1 MSSLYPIGSI
11 YFGTQDTCP
20 LEIILSNS
28 TWTKVASNIV
38 IDVNTS
44 ASVAGNGLALGLQGP
59 VNVSANPDGKYGIIQ
74 GTNDVL
80 YAEKTAY
87 GRNASE
93 VLSSSAGT
101 GVSRGIYGVTTDS
114 TKSGLKAT
122 ITRTNLTVNIWER
135 TA

>member
-1 MSSLYPIGSI
+1 MNSLYPIGSI

-44 ASVAGNGLALGLQGP
+44 ASVVGNGLSLGF
-59 VNVSANPDGKYGIIQ
+59 
-74 GTNDVL
+74 
-80 YAEKTAY
+80 
-87 GRNASE
+87 
-93 VLSSSAGT
+93 
-101 GVSRGIYGVTTDS
+101 TTDGSDEWSMYQRS
-114 TKSGLKAT
+114 TLAGNSNCFSVYNQVIGSSGSEAGSSINSKIVGLTPNPANSGLKAT
-122 ITRTNLTVNIWER
+122 ITRTNLTVNIWKR

>member
-1 MSSLYPIGSI
+1 MNSLYPIGSI

-59 VNVSANPDGKYGIIQ
+59 VNVSANPNGKYGIIQ

-80 YAEKTAY
+80 YAEKPLMVETLVKFFLHLLVLVSVEESTA
-87 GRNASE
+87 
-93 VLSSSAGT
+93 
-101 GVSRGIYGVTTDS
+101 
-114 TKSGLKAT
+114 
-122 ITRTNLTVNIWER
+122 
-135 TA
+135 

>member
-1 MSSLYPIGSI
+1 MNSLYPIGSI

-44 ASVAGNGLALGLQGP
+44 ASVVGNGVSLGFTTNGSDEWSMYQRSTPAGNLNGFSPYHQHIGSPATEAGSSINKRVVGLTSNP
-59 VNVSANPDGKYGIIQ
+59 AN
-74 GTNDVL
+74 
-80 YAEKTAY
+80 
-87 GRNASE
+87 
-93 VLSSSAGT
+93 
-101 GVSRGIYGVTTDS
+101 
-114 TKSGLKAT
+114 SGLKAT